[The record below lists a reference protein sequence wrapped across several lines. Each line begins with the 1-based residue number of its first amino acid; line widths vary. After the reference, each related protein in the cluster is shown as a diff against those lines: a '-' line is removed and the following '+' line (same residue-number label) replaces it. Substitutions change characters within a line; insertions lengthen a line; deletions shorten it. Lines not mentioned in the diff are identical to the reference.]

1 MDNEL
6 SISVISENSVTSK
19 RAAVESIPEKGLQ
32 IAVNEAEEAVSPTVF
47 KNEEESQCNGE
58 SPKKR
63 VRTTK

>member
-19 RAAVESIPEKGLQ
+19 WAAAESGPEKGLQ
-32 IAVNEAEEAVSPTVF
+32 AAADEAEEAVSPTAF

-63 VRTTK
+63 ARTTK